1 MLRLE
6 GKRVVVVGG
15 GKVAERKV
23 AGLIGTGASIEVI
36 SPKVT
41 DELEKLAKGGQIQ
54 WFQKY
59 FSTEDID
66 GAFMIFAATNDPNI
80 NQLIKNTAGAHQ
92 LITLVDDPDNSDFHI
107 PAVVQRGRLNI
118 AVSTGG
124 ASPTLAR
131 KISEKLKQEFDE
143 PYEDYMDFLYWAR
156 RKILREVT
164 DPSLKKQLLT
174 SIVSPEFLH
183 SSSREADFN
192 ILFSS

>member
-6 GKRVVVVGG
+6 EKRVVVVGG

-54 WFQKY
+54 WFQKS

-92 LITLVDDPDNSDFHI
+92 LITLVDDPDNSDFHV

-131 KISEKLKQEFDE
+131 KISEKLKQEFDG